1 MLPPSKLQFNGAD
14 IWFGGEQT
22 TGVHTRPIRSGSLA
36 LATCIGADGLS
47 KGSGTTAAVGISDAE
62 LDEARRM
69 VRLFIQSKTRA
80 S

>member
-22 TGVHTRPIRSGSLA
+22 TAAHMRPIRSGSLA
-36 LATCIGADGLS
+36 PATCIGADGLS
-47 KGSGTTAAVGISDAE
+47 KGSGTAVAVGSSDTD

-69 VRLFIQSKTRA
+69 VRRFIQSKTRA